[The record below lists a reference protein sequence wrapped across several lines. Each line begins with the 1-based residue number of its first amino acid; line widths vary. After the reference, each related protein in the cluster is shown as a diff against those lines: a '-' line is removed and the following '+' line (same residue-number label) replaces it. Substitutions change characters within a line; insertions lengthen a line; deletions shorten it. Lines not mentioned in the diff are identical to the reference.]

1 MSVPRQI
8 ATVIVSVALTTLAC
22 VGRPRTTP
30 SSTGRT
36 QVALL
41 PDPDTGAVGRATVA
55 TQPGS
60 VELSTARAT
69 SVAVRKSPPS
79 GVTTLTEA
87 DARQLFGSAL
97 DMLPMA
103 PQRFTL
109 NFEFDSDEL
118 TAESRA
124 LVPQVLTAVKGRPV
138 PEVDVIG
145 HTDTMGTSA
154 SNIAL
159 GFKRAEIIR
168 RLLIE
173 TGLDPSLI
181 ETSSHGEADLLVR
194 TADEVPEPRN
204 RRVEITVR

>member
-1 MSVPRQI
+1 MSLSRRV
-8 ATVIVSVALTTLAC
+8 ATVIGCVALTTMAC

-36 QVALL
+36 QVVLL
-41 PDPDTGAVGRATVA
+41 PDPDTGQVGRATVA
-55 TQPGS
+55 TQPGT
-60 VELSTARAT
+60 VELSTARAST
-69 SVAVRKSPPS
+69 IAVRKSAPS
-79 GVTTLTEA
+79 TVTTISEA
-87 DARQLFGSAL
+87 DMRQLFGSAL

-118 TAESRA
+118 TANSRA
-124 LVPQVLTAVKGRPV
+124 LLPQVLTAVKGRPV
-138 PEVDVIG
+138 PEVEVIG
-145 HTDTMGTSA
+145 HTDTMGTPA

-168 RLLIE
+168 SLLIE
-173 TGLDPSLI
+173 TGLDRSLI
-181 ETSSHGEADLLVR
+181 EITSHGEADLLVR
-194 TADEVPEPRN
+194 TTDEIPEPRN

>member
-1 MSVPRQI
+1 MTVPRRI
-8 ATVIVSVALTTLAC
+8 ATVIGYAALTTLAC

-30 SSTGRT
+30 GSTDRT

-41 PDPDTGAVGRATVA
+41 PDPDSGAVGRATVT

-69 SVAVRKSPPS
+69 TVAVRKSPPS
-79 GVTTLTEA
+79 TVTTLTEG

-124 LVPQVLTAVKGRPV
+124 LLPQVLTAVKGRPV

-159 GFKRAEIIR
+159 GFKRAGIIR
-168 RLLIE
+168 SLLIE
-173 TGLDPSLI
+173 TGVDPSLI

-194 TADEVPEPRN
+194 TADRVPEPRN